1 MTGDKTVDGP
11 VWCPGSGE
19 GVLGCAVGSEL
30 SVGKTDRNTWTLFAL
45 QREWGDCAVWAAM
58 LVVCVRVCVC
68 ACSVMGWW
76 APADET
82 RLPPQMSLNS

>member
-30 SVGKTDRNTWTLFAL
+30 SVGKTDRKTWDLFAL
-45 QREWGDCAVWAAM
+45 HREWGDCADWAAM
-58 LVVCVRVCVC
+58 LVACVL
-68 ACSVMGWW
+68 ACLQLDGLVG
-76 APADET
+76 A
-82 RLPPQMSLNS
+82 RR